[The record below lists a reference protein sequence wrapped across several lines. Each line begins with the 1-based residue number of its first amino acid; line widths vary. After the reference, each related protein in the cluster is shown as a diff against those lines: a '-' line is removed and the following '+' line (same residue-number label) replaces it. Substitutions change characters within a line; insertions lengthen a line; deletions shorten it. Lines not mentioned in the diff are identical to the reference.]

1 MLVPELE
8 TGPPVRN
15 PELWHRLQSTPIT
28 LSDGADLGV
37 LIADRFDIRPA
48 MVADLMTDYRRFLY
62 LAAIS
67 DGLLVPSRAVDQV
80 WALHM
85 ADQPAWADFSRRMF
99 GEVLDGIPARAR
111 PARNPAYRQT
121 LNLLEA
127 EFGIPP
133 KPPIWPGERDF
144 AARAGQSALV
154 GIIGFAVSVPIAL
167 SVNFGVGAAAFA
179 FSLAAMVFGVSGEK
193 QFALTARNRDS
204 EYGGDFNAP
213 DGKEDRR
220 PPPDDSR
227 PGFTDYHEGPS
238 DGARDD

>member
-1 MLVPELE
+1 M
-8 TGPPVRN
+8 RN

-127 EFGIPP
+127 EFGITP
-133 KPPIWPGERDF
+133 KPPIWPGERNF
-144 AARAGQSALV
+144 AARAGQSAVVERNVNNLWLAGYV
-154 GIIGFAVSVPIAL
+154 GSRSIWLNSHGRGNHPKAGQA
-167 SVNFGVGAAAFA
+167 
-179 FSLAAMVFGVSGEK
+179 
-193 QFALTARNRDS
+193 
-204 EYGGDFNAP
+204 
-213 DGKEDRR
+213 GKCPLNLFEFLH
-220 PPPDDSR
+220 P
-227 PGFTDYHEGPS
+227 
-238 DGARDD
+238 